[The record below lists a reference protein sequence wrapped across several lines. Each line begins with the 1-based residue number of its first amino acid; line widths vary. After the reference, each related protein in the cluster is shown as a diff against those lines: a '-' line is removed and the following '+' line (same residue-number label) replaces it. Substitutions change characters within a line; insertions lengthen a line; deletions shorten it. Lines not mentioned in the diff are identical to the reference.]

1 MSTIKWQR
9 ITNSDWRQT
18 PASSRREKCYSISPS
33 IFRTLWSF
41 SHILR
46 FNSIPVIKLLCQSWK
61 CGGGSYVLS
70 GRKWQFKQTLFNDNG
85 DLDLESRSHSP
96 CLYNLFFSV
105 TLIVNTKEVWLKTH
119 LRNFFFHSYPLFIS
133 WSPPAFLFILTSFK
147 NKGMHL
153 TICLSI
159 LSCLLPHHSFFLEEC
174 HYRQLHHHFNE
185 CLLYSYF
192 SIVREKNVS
201 TKCQFVDA
209 NTGLSIVM
217 SQGEGWYSCEVTKKF
232 SRASIQSAHLFL
244 KILIMI
250 LNLFVV
256 GTTFFVVNCR
266 HNSTDRWHIQQ
277 QRESHVECQSNLLS
291 DDITWWHEM
300 QVTTRQWRGTQSKGM
315 ITSLKSLSPRS
326 KSHQQ
331 KHVKVKMMRKQ

>member
-1 MSTIKWQR
+1 MIKWQR
-9 ITNSDWRQT
+9 ITNSGWRQT
-18 PASSRREKCYSISPS
+18 PASSRREKCYSIFPS

-46 FNSIPVIKLLCQSWK
+46 FISTPAIKLLCQSWK
-61 CGGGSYVLS
+61 CCGGGSYVLS

-105 TLIVNTKEVWLKTH
+105 TLIVNTKRSMTKDAPEEFL
-119 LRNFFFHSYPLFIS
+119 FSFIS
-133 WSPPAFLFILTSFK
+133 IVHSLVSSCVSLLLTSFK

-192 SIVREKNVS
+192 SIVKEKNVS

-217 SQGEGWYSCEVTKKF
+217 SQDEGWYSCEVTKKF
-232 SRASIQSAHLFL
+232 SRTSIQSAHLFL

-256 GTTFFVVNCR
+256 GTTFFVVNCQ
-266 HNSTDRWHIQQ
+266 HNPTDRWHIQQ
-277 QRESHVECQSNLLS
+277 QKDSHVECQSNLLS

-300 QVTTRQWRGTQSKGM
+300 QVTNWF
-315 ITSLKSLSPRS
+315 
-326 KSHQQ
+326 
-331 KHVKVKMMRKQ
+331 